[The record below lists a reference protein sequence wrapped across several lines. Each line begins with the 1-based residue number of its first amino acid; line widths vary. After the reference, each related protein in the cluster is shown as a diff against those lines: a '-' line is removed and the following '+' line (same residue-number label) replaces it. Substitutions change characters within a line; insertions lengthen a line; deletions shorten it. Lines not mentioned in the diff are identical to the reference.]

1 LQKWEAASASDW
13 SVAVE
18 REAVIQPL
26 AEQKQLSIGD
36 VDDAMSRLG
45 MSRSFL
51 YKLIRRFNS
60 ALRVRKQRRWPYTPF
75 QGSTVCPRFKCLDTI
90 FVLDLSAANRSP
102 NPESSIKVQRDIDV
116 FHILVWHWGVVL
128 ISSGAGALLG
138 AGAEYVDRRSRKAS

>member
-1 LQKWEAASASDW
+1 MQKLQKWEAASASDW

-51 YKLIRRFNS
+51 YKLTRVDGVLSKNGMGGLVMQHGDSSS
-60 ALRVRKQRRWPYTPF
+60 ACHRGGFGVGPLHCK
-75 QGSTVCPRFKCLDTI
+75 G
-90 FVLDLSAANRSP
+90 
-102 NPESSIKVQRDIDV
+102 
-116 FHILVWHWGVVL
+116 LV
-128 ISSGAGALLG
+128 SDQ
-138 AGAEYVDRRSRKAS
+138 E